1 MILNKELPAGI
12 NYSQGE
18 GSAITPCVL
27 MYRCVIVR
35 AIMDA
40 LDVDIHA
47 WGNARENIIKDAI
60 NWFSQEDYQ
69 FCLICDY
76 ANLDPSFIIK
86 KFNQLKD
93 ANAKK
98 LFRGKNLNKFLTHY
112 ICSFHED
119 PTMKNNYYG

>member
-1 MILNKELPAGI
+1 MILNSNSFITQSK
-12 NYSQGE
+12 GE
-18 GSAITPCVL
+18 GAVITPHVL
-27 MYRCVIVR
+27 LWRCVIVR

-47 WGNARENIIKDAI
+47 WGNARDNIIKDAQD
-60 NWFSQEDYQ
+60 WFTLKDHH

-76 ANLDPSFIIK
+76 ANLDPSFIIRK
-86 KFNQLKD
+86 YKQLKD

-119 PTMKNNYYG
+119 PTTKNYYA

>member
-1 MILNKELPAGI
+1 MILNSDTSSGIDAG
-12 NYSQGE
+12 NGE
-18 GSAITPCVL
+18 GSAITSEVL
-27 MYRCVIVR
+27 LYRCVIVR
-35 AIMDA
+35 AIMDG

-47 WGNARENIIKDAI
+47 WGNARDVIIKEAND
-60 NWFSQEDYQ
+60 WFSINDHH

-76 ANLDPSFIIK
+76 ANLDPSFIIRK
-86 KFNQLKD
+86 YKQLKE

-119 PTMKNNYYG
+119 PTIKNYYA

>member
-1 MILNKELPAGI
+1 MILNKDIPSGI

-27 MYRCVIVR
+27 LYRCVIVR
-35 AIMDA
+35 AIMDG

-60 NWFSQEDYQ
+60 AWFSLEDDQYK
-69 FCLICDY
+69 LVCDY

-86 KFNQLKD
+86 KFNQLKE

-98 LFRGKNLNKFLTHY
+98 LFRNKNLNKFLRHY

-119 PTMKNNYYG
+119 PATRNSFYG